1 MTDVY
6 VGRTTQQRHLR
17 AYVVQ
22 QIGAEKAS
30 MMNDIDITNWLE
42 DQGFQSYIEYC
53 GSYDDSDDVLIA
65 KPNDIEKLVSEGK
78 AFWATRGSVS

>member
-1 MTDVY
+1 METVY

-42 DQGFQSYIEYC
+42 EQGFQSYIEYC
-53 GSYDDSDDVLIA
+53 GEYDDSDDVLIA
-65 KPNDIEKLVSEGK
+65 KPSDIEKLVSDGR
-78 AFWATRGSVS
+78 AFWATR